1 MEKCDQCQRMK
12 NRTEILAG
20 KLRLNT
26 VLERLWQYISVDFV
40 TKLPISRDYDSIL
53 VVCDRFSK
61 MLHFI
66 VTTAKIIA
74 KGLAKL
80 FRDNVWKLYGFKVIY
95 SFLSTDKQANQED
108 KSRARIVLENIH

>member
-1 MEKCDQCQRMK
+1 M
-12 NRTEILAG
+12 
-20 KLRLNT
+20 
-26 VLERLWQYISVDFV
+26 DFV

-80 FRDNVWKLYGFKVIY
+80 FRDNVWKLYGFKVIN
-95 SFLSTDKQANQED
+95 SFLSTDKQAMGRGLVSDSEL
-108 KSRARIVLENIH
+108 KEALWTYEW